1 MDLNQLFADHQ
12 RALHGAQR
20 SASHKDRQTFRDL
33 AESYAQQFHRFR
45 TRHDLPLYR
54 WA

>member
-20 SASHKDRQTFRDL
+20 SASDNDRQTCRDL
-33 AESYAQQFHRFR
+33 AKTYAQQFNRFR